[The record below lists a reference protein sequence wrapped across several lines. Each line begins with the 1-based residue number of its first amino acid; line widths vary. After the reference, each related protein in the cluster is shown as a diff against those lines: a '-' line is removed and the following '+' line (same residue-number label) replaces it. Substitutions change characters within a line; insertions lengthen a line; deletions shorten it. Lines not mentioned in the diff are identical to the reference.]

1 MTKLQIMP
9 KTKKVTCPPFARKK
23 CDELGIDAICE
34 MLTSGISATRI
45 AKQID
50 VSVGTL
56 LNWIDDDITRSAR
69 VREARMRSAKYW
81 DEKAEE
87 VIREAPDKFELER
100 ARELAH
106 HYRWRAKAI
115 APRDYGDRVT
125 QEHTGKDGAPITMA
139 TVDMR
144 NLSDKELENMQALL
158 TKAAGTGT

>member
-1 MTKLQIMP
+1 MTKLEIIP
-9 KTKKVTCPPFARKK
+9 KKVTCPPFARRK

-34 MLTSGISATRI
+34 MLTSGISATKI
-45 AKQID
+45 AKQIN

-56 LNWIDDDITRSAR
+56 LNWIDDDISRSAR

-115 APRDYGDRVT
+115 APREYGEKVT
-125 QEHTGKDGAPITMA
+125 QEHTGVNGGPIAMTA
-139 TVDMR
+139 VDMR
-144 NLSDKELENMQALL
+144 NLSDEEIENMQALL
-158 TKAAGTGT
+158 TKVAAK